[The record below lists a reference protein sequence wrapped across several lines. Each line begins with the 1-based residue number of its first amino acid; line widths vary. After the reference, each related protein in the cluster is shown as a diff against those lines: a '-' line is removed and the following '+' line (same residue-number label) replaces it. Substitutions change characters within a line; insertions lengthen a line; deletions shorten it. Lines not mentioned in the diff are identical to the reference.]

1 MVRVDLDSLKS
12 FGNATELGVI
22 KDRMLLKDKLKR
34 QEALIFESESNL
46 AIALRD
52 LTINRCHLLLLKD
65 QEKRLARTA
74 QSALRAI
81 RYKINLVRPIV
92 EHLKT
97 YSQKM
102 PLAVCDRKA
111 PIPLHDKPYT
121 LDGSASKDSE
131 ADLEV
136 ALDEILGLKSL
147 IDDEEDDSVT
157 DVHGPRDVM
166 PADFY
171 GQGESSH
178 YWSQLGG
185 WEEGMGSP
193 RIE

>member
-34 QEALIFESESNL
+34 QQALIFESESNL
-46 AIALRD
+46 YDAMRD
-52 LTINRCHLLLLKD
+52 LTMNRCHLLLLKD

-81 RYKINLVRPIV
+81 QYKKSLVRPIV
-92 EHLKT
+92 EHLKEH
-97 YSQKM
+97 SQQM

-121 LDGSASKDSE
+121 LDGSASKDSK
-131 ADLEV
+131 ADLEA
-136 ALDEILGLKSL
+136 ALDEILTSL
-147 IDDEEDDSVT
+147 LDADAALEEGESVT
-157 DVHGPRDVM
+157 DVHGPSDVM

-171 GQGESSH
+171 GLRTSTAG
-178 YWSQLGG
+178 LLRR